1 LSFTAEVKDELAR
14 VQPECPS
21 CKKAQLAAFIRIEGT
36 LTISSGRPRLEIST
50 DSAAVA
56 RLTIGLIHELYN
68 LKTELT
74 VRRSVLHKTHNFLI
88 TVPSQ
93 IALSD
98 ALNDLGILGPSG
110 YEAGIKP
117 ELVKND
123 CCAGAYLRGAF
134 LSSGY
139 LADPR
144 GDFHFELTSS
154 SQEMANDFVALM
166 RRFDIVARTKKRH
179 NMVSIYIKGADHI
192 ASFLALVRA
201 QKSVIKLEEIRVIK
215 SVRNDTNRRVN
226 AEIANAHKASDAAGQ
241 QIASIQNLLERFDRN
256 SIPDS
261 LYEVAQLRLA
271 HPSASIKELGEYAD
285 PPLSKN
291 AVYHRLRRINE
302 MLEEDD
308 AEDAQLQSQ
317 GGVADD

>member
-1 LSFTAEVKDELAR
+1 MSFTTEVKDELAR
-14 VQPECPS
+14 VQPQCSS
-21 CKKAQLAAFIRIEGT
+21 CSKAELAAFIRIEGT

-56 RLTIGLIHELYN
+56 RLAIGLIHELYN

-93 IALSD
+93 IALAD
-98 ALNDLGILGPSG
+98 ALGDLGVLGATG
-110 YEAGIKP
+110 LEMGIKP
-117 ELVKND
+117 ELVEND
-123 CCAGAYLRGAF
+123 CCAGSYLRGAF

-154 SQEMANDFVALM
+154 SRQMADDFVLLM
-166 RRFDIVARTKKRH
+166 KRFGIVAHTKKRH
-179 NMVSIYIKGADHI
+179 NMVSVYIKSADHI
-192 ASFLALVRA
+192 TSFLALVHAHR
-201 QKSVIKLEEIRVIK
+201 SVIKLEEVRVLK

-226 AEIANAHKASDAAGQ
+226 AEIANANKASNAASQ
-241 QIASIQNLLERFDRN
+241 QLANIMTLFEHFDRN

-261 LYEVAQLRLA
+261 LYEVAQLRIA
-271 HPSASIKELGEYAD
+271 HPDASIKELGEFAN

-302 MLEEDD
+302 MLEEDEIEVYQD
-308 AEDAQLQSQ
+308 GAQ
-317 GGVADD
+317 DE